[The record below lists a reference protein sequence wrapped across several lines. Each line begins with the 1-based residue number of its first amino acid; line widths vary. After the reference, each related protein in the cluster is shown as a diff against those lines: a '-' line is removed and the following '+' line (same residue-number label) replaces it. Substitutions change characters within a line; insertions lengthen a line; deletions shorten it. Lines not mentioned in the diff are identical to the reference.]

1 MAQTTPRLFGTVP
14 LSDFADSTEGGP
26 PEMQLSFRIKF

>member
-1 MAQTTPRLFGTVP
+1 MTVP
-14 LSDFADSTEGGP
+14 EGDSADSTEGGP